1 MYCSKCGNELT
12 EIDKFCPKCG
22 NAVDDEATNN
32 NDMGNQQNTEQT
44 KSPTI
49 LIISIIILVVI
60 IVIVGIFIY
69 KKQSNNNISSNNQTT
84 QENISNSNNSNTT
97 TKAEITGIEKAIKDE
112 MIYDCISLGIT
123 EKELRS
129 AYYDG
134 NLQMYYNSWEECLK
148 DAKSLNIIKD
158 ERELTGIEEAIRDG
172 MLDEKYMREGITQE
186 EIYSEYHEGNLNKY
200 YRRWETCLTD
210 ADKLGILR
218 NNDEI

>member
-1 MYCSKCGNELT
+1 MYCRKCGNELT

-22 NAVDDEATNN
+22 NAVDDEATNYSE
-32 NDMGNQQNTEQT
+32 MENQQNTEQK

-49 LIISIIILVVI
+49 LIIGIVILVVI
-60 IVIVGIFIY
+60 IVLVGIFIY
-69 KKQSNNNISSNNQTT
+69 KKQSNNNISSNNQST
-84 QENISNSNNSNTT
+84 QENISNSNTT
-97 TKAEITGIEKAIKDE
+97 TKAEITGIEKAIEDE

-134 NLQMYYNSWEECLK
+134 NLQMYYNSWEQCLK

-158 ERELTGIEEAIRDG
+158 EKVLTGIEEAIRDG

-186 EIYSEYHEGNLNKY
+186 EIYFEYNEGNLNKY